1 MSRKKNLVQI
11 IAACEKTEFDK
22 IVKVYLQEVYGF
34 HRIVQTDGK
43 MIVAL
48 ILKFLIIRVERYNT
62 SSQSKNQVHLKKKH
76 S

>member
-11 IAACEKTEFDK
+11 IAACEKSEFDK

-43 MIVAL
+43 NG
-48 ILKFLIIRVERYNT
+48 RE
-62 SSQSKNQVHLKKKH
+62 
-76 S
+76 